1 MRRPRNNTQHR
12 RRRTGQV
19 RKGNKWSL
27 KAVPRYHGWVVGD
40 LVTIKEY
47 CKDSGRLAIL
57 TELPDAI
64 GVCYNACKIQWA
76 DEEGLMQPPIAALL
90 SNLIKIGQTEQ

>member
-12 RRRTGQV
+12 RRRTEQV
-19 RKGNKWSL
+19 RKGNMWSL
-27 KAVPRYHGWVVGD
+27 KSVPRYSGWEVGD
-40 LVTIKEY
+40 LVTVEDWS
-47 CKDSGRLAIL
+47 KDSGRIAIL

-64 GVCYNACKIQWA
+64 GVCYNACKIQLV

-90 SNLIKIGQTEQ
+90 SNISKIE